1 MRPGGGASE
10 TCGKQCFW
18 LGTGG
23 IGAAG
28 IRESRIG
35 LLLFV
40 AFERYRTQP
49 QIQGSL
55 MSFMFGRH
63 GRVPEPIYKLL
74 PVIYLLTGGWVF
86 SVGQGVLAVISGLLL
101 WLASALVFLWRRDAR
116 LLQSTKRR
124 KFR

>member
-1 MRPGGGASE
+1 
-10 TCGKQCFW
+10 
-18 LGTGG
+18 
-23 IGAAG
+23 
-28 IRESRIG
+28 
-35 LLLFV
+35 
-40 AFERYRTQP
+40 
-49 QIQGSL
+49 
-55 MSFMFGRH
+55 MSFMFWRH

-116 LLQSTKRR
+116 LLQSTKRS